1 MSCKGC
7 NFENKIEEIFNTIL
21 PIIIMGNMVLLCNI
35 LGTDWK
41 VFINLEILFVNKF
54 VLASNIWLI
63 IRSEVTY
70 LEYETQG
77 TWQLL
82 PKVVLCAK

>member
-1 MSCKGC
+1 M
-7 NFENKIEEIFNTIL
+7 
-21 PIIIMGNMVLLCNI
+21 LCNI
-35 LGTDWK
+35 LGTDCK

-77 TWQLL
+77 IWQLL